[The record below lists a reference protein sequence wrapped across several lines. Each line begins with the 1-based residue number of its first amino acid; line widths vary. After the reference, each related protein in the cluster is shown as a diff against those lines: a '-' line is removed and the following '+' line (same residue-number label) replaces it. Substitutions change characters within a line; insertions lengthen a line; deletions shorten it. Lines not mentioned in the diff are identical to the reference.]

1 MAVVEVNKKELIAS
15 LSLCAAVF
23 VLALSS
29 TRASAQADAD
39 LERRVREVH
48 ADAMP
53 LDAHADVLVPTTPEI
68 YRTDD
73 GVSQVTL
80 DKLRAGGIATI
91 TLALQSPT
99 GPATPEG
106 IARARAEV
114 DAKLARIHVIVE
126 SAPDEVALALSSA
139 DIDRIHAA
147 GKIALLI
154 GFQNAYALGSDLA
167 LVDHYVA
174 EGVRVF
180 AFNHAGNNAFSDS
193 SRPAIPGDEPHGG
206 LSPLGREAVRKLNDL
221 GVVIDVSQLTP
232 KGVMQTLELSR
243 APVIASHSAV
253 RALVDETRNLL
264 DEEMDAIA
272 VKGGVVHVPPFNTYL
287 APRPPEFVARL
298 GEIRTRFGLPAEFRG
313 VLDDAYRLEGP
324 VRGEYTTLALESVP
338 RATLADYLDHI
349 DHVVER
355 IGVEHVGIGTDF
367 DHGAGIIGFKDA
379 SEAPNLTRGLLER
392 GYSPEDIGKIWS
404 GNFIRVLRAAEAAA
418 RR

>member
-1 MAVVEVNKKELIAS
+1 MTVSCSRWLYVAVS
-15 LSLCAAVF
+15 T
-23 VLALSS
+23 LALSS
-29 TRASAQADAD
+29 AKIGAQPTDAD
-39 LERRVREVH
+39 LERRVRAVH
-48 ADAMP
+48 AEAMP

-80 DKLRAGGIATI
+80 DKLRTGGVATI
-91 TLALQSPT
+91 TLVIQSPT
-99 GPATPEG
+99 GPPTPEG
-106 IARARAEV
+106 IGRARAEV
-114 DAKLARIHVIVE
+114 DAKLARIHAIVE
-126 SAPDEVALALSSA
+126 SASEQVALALSST
-139 DIDRIHAA
+139 DLEHIHVD
-147 GKIALLI
+147 GKIAVLI

-193 SRPAIPGDEPHGG
+193 SRPAIPGDAPHGG
-206 LSPLGREAVRKLNDL
+206 LSPLGREAVQKLNDL

-272 VKGGVVHVPPFNTYL
+272 AKGGVVHLPPFNTYL

-298 GEIRTRFGLPAEFRG
+298 GEIRTRFGLPAEFSG
-313 VLDDAYRLEGP
+313 VLDDTYRLEGP
-324 VRGEYTTLALESVP
+324 ARGEYTTVALESVP
-338 RATLADYLDHI
+338 RATLEDYLDHV
-349 DHVVER
+349 DYVVER

-392 GYSPEDIGKIWS
+392 GYSPEDIAKIWS
-404 GNFIRVLRAAEAAA
+404 GNFMRVLRAAEAAA
-418 RR
+418 H